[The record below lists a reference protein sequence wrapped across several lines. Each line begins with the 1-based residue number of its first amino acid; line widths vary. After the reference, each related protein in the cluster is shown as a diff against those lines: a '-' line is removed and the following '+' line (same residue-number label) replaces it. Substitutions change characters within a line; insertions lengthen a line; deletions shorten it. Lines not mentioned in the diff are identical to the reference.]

1 MELGSSVAKQLR
13 VREIVQWGDQIL
25 KSKMRRYLNE
35 HVNNR
40 DLQRP
45 DLDRRVSTTR
55 GKVAIH
61 IPDALHRSSVA
72 IREQRRVLHRCAIIN
87 LENVQQ
93 ERFKVTNGTF
103 APLSHSPP

>member
-1 MELGSSVAKQLR
+1 M
-13 VREIVQWGDQIL
+13 L

-55 GKVAIH
+55 GEVAIH
-61 IPDALHRSSVA
+61 IPDALYRSGVA
-72 IREQRRVLHRCAIIN
+72 IREQRRMLHRRPSGKTYATRRRRLFFVTHTVVIA
-87 LENVQQ
+87 
-93 ERFKVTNGTF
+93 RFTPVSPCLDSRECQKV
-103 APLSHSPP
+103 